1 MLCAERAYAL
11 HRNFKECKQIIFL
24 SAVAEANIFF
34 SAVIVYNAM
43 EIVKHLNLDNKEIK
57 TYQAKAC
64 VIAMGTFDGLHKG
77 HRDVI
82 DAAASYARTNQL
94 RLAVFTFS
102 NHPYAAIHPS
112 AIPQALISPEE
123 KVRLLKRWGVDLLI
137 DVPFNRQ
144 LSLLS
149 PDDFL
154 QRLRHFNFSCLVCGT
169 NFSYGFKGTGN
180 TESLAKSGREQ
191 GFDVIIRP
199 LLEYKN
205 RIISSTRIRRA
216 IAEGNL
222 RDAEYMLGRFC
233 SVQGTVHQGFKRGRT
248 LGFPT
253 ANLYVNRNGS
263 ALPPA
268 GVYALQVR
276 DGEKMYN
283 GVGNLGMNPT
293 FDDVVREVLEVHLFG
308 CNEDLYGHVLETS
321 FCRFLRNERRFSS
334 LHELKAQLEKDKS
347 DALAWF
353 TAQDG
358 EQ

>member
-1 MLCAERAYAL
+1 M
-11 HRNFKECKQIIFL
+11 
-24 SAVAEANIFF
+24 
-34 SAVIVYNAM
+34 IVYNAM
-43 EIVKHLNLDNKEIK
+43 EIVKHLNLDNQEIK
-57 TYQAKAC
+57 TYQAKPC

-154 QRLRHFNFSCLVCGT
+154 LKLRHFNFSCLVCGT

-205 RIISSTRIRRA
+205 RIISSTDRFWNIRTGLSA
-216 IAEGNL
+216 APGSVGPL
-222 RDAEYMLGRFC
+222 R
-233 SVQGTVHQGFKRGRT
+233 K
-248 LGFPT
+248 
-253 ANLYVNRNGS
+253 
-263 ALPPA
+263 
-268 GVYALQVR
+268 
-276 DGEKMYN
+276 
-283 GVGNLGMNPT
+283 
-293 FDDVVREVLEVHLFG
+293 
-308 CNEDLYGHVLETS
+308 ETS
-321 FCRFLRNERRFSS
+321 GMRNICSGDSAVYRVRFTRALKEAERWVSR
-334 LHELKAQLEKDKS
+334 LQ
-347 DALAWF
+347 
-353 TAQDG
+353 TCM
-358 EQ
+358 

>member
-1 MLCAERAYAL
+1 
-11 HRNFKECKQIIFL
+11 
-24 SAVAEANIFF
+24 
-34 SAVIVYNAM
+34 M
-43 EIVKHLNLDNKEIK
+43 EIVKHLYLDDNEIDM
-57 TYQAKAC
+57 YRGRPC

-82 DAAASYARTNQL
+82 DAAAAYARENQL

-102 NHPYAAIHPS
+102 NHPYATIRPS
-112 AIPQALISPEE
+112 AVPQSLISPEE

-149 PDDFL
+149 PEDFL
-154 QRLRHFNFSCLVCGT
+154 RKLKQFNFTCLVCGT
-169 NFSYGFKGTGN
+169 NFSYGFRGAGN
-180 TESLAKSGREQ
+180 TGMLLKSGKEH
-191 GFDVIIRP
+191 GFDVIVRP

-205 RIISSTRIRRA
+205 KVISSTRIRHA
-216 IAEGNL
+216 VAEGNL
-222 RDAEYMLGRFC
+222 RDAENMLGRFC
-233 SVQGTVHQGFKRGRT
+233 SVQGIVHQGFKRGRT
-248 LGFPT
+248 IGFPT

-276 DGEKMYN
+276 DGERIYN
-283 GVGNLGMNPT
+283 AVGNLGMNPT

-308 CNEDLYGHVLETS
+308 CNEILYGHILEAS

-334 LHELKAQLEKDKS
+334 LEELKAQLEKDKS
-347 DALAWF
+347 DALSWF
-353 TAQDG
+353 AAQNN

>member
-1 MLCAERAYAL
+1 MAEA
-11 HRNFKECKQIIFL
+11 IIF
-24 SAVAEANIFF
+24 SVCCGGSKYFF

-43 EIVKHLNLDNKEIK
+43 EIVKHLILDNKEIK

-144 LSLLS
+144 LALLS

-154 QRLRHFNFSCLVCGT
+154 EKLRHFNFSCLVCGT

-180 TESLAKSGREQ
+180 TESLQQHPDPSGHCGRKPP
-191 GFDVIIRP
+191 GCGI
-199 LLEYKN
+199 YA
-205 RIISSTRIRRA
+205 RA
-216 IAEGNL
+216 ILQCTG
-222 RDAEYMLGRFC
+222 Y
-233 SVQGTVHQGFKRGRT
+233 
-248 LGFPT
+248 
-253 ANLYVNRNGS
+253 GS
-263 ALPPA
+263 PGL
-268 GVYALQVR
+268 
-276 DGEKMYN
+276 
-283 GVGNLGMNPT
+283 
-293 FDDVVREVLEVHLFG
+293 
-308 CNEDLYGHVLETS
+308 
-321 FCRFLRNERRFSS
+321 
-334 LHELKAQLEKDKS
+334 
-347 DALAWF
+347 
-353 TAQDG
+353 
-358 EQ
+358 

>member
-43 EIVKHLNLDNKEIK
+43 EIVKHLILDNKEIK

-137 DVPFNRQ
+137 DVPFQ
-144 LSLLS
+144 
-149 PDDFL
+149 F
-154 QRLRHFNFSCLVCGT
+154 F
-169 NFSYGFKGTGN
+169 
-180 TESLAKSGREQ
+180 
-191 GFDVIIRP
+191 IR
-199 LLEYKN
+199 
-205 RIISSTRIRRA
+205 
-216 IAEGNL
+216 
-222 RDAEYMLGRFC
+222 F
-233 SVQGTVHQGFKRGRT
+233 
-248 LGFPT
+248 
-253 ANLYVNRNGS
+253 
-263 ALPPA
+263 
-268 GVYALQVR
+268 
-276 DGEKMYN
+276 
-283 GVGNLGMNPT
+283 
-293 FDDVVREVLEVHLFG
+293 
-308 CNEDLYGHVLETS
+308 
-321 FCRFLRNERRFSS
+321 
-334 LHELKAQLEKDKS
+334 
-347 DALAWF
+347 
-353 TAQDG
+353 
-358 EQ
+358 

>member
-57 TYQAKAC
+57 TYQAKPC

-137 DVPFNRQ
+137 DVPFN
-144 LSLLS
+144 
-149 PDDFL
+149 
-154 QRLRHFNFSCLVCGT
+154 
-169 NFSYGFKGTGN
+169 FSYGFKGTGN
-180 TESLAKSGREQ
+180 TESLTKSGREQ

-216 IAEGNL
+216 IAEGIYARAIL
-222 RDAEYMLGRFC
+222 QCTGY
-233 SVQGTVHQGFKRGRT
+233 
-248 LGFPT
+248 
-253 ANLYVNRNGS
+253 GS
-263 ALPPA
+263 PGL
-268 GVYALQVR
+268 
-276 DGEKMYN
+276 
-283 GVGNLGMNPT
+283 
-293 FDDVVREVLEVHLFG
+293 
-308 CNEDLYGHVLETS
+308 
-321 FCRFLRNERRFSS
+321 
-334 LHELKAQLEKDKS
+334 
-347 DALAWF
+347 
-353 TAQDG
+353 
-358 EQ
+358 

>member
-1 MLCAERAYAL
+1 
-11 HRNFKECKQIIFL
+11 
-24 SAVAEANIFF
+24 
-34 SAVIVYNAM
+34 M
-43 EIVKHLNLDNKEIK
+43 EIIKRLYLDNNEIEAFQK
-57 TYQAKAC
+57 TPC

-82 DAAASYARTNQL
+82 DAAASYARTKKL

-102 NHPYAAIHPS
+102 NHPYATIRPS
-112 AIPQALISPEE
+112 AIPQSLISPEE

-149 PDDFL
+149 PDEFL
-154 QRLRHFNFSCLVCGT
+154 QKLKQFNFACLVCGT
-169 NFSYGFKGTGN
+169 NFSYGFRGTGN
-180 TESLAKSGREQ
+180 TETLAKSGKEH

-199 LLEYKN
+199 LLKYKN

-216 IAEGNL
+216 ISEGNL
-222 RDAEYMLGRFC
+222 RDAENMLGRFC
-233 SVQGTVHQGFKRGRT
+233 SVQGIVHKGFQRGKT
-248 LGFPT
+248 IGFPT

-276 DGEKMYN
+276 DGEILYN

-308 CNEDLYGHVLETS
+308 CNENLYGHILETA

-334 LHELKAQLEKDKS
+334 LNELKLQLERDKS

-353 TAQDG
+353 AAQNS

>member
-1 MLCAERAYAL
+1 
-11 HRNFKECKQIIFL
+11 
-24 SAVAEANIFF
+24 
-34 SAVIVYNAM
+34 
-43 EIVKHLNLDNKEIK
+43 
-57 TYQAKAC
+57 
-64 VIAMGTFDGLHKG
+64 
-77 HRDVI
+77 
-82 DAAASYARTNQL
+82 
-94 RLAVFTFS
+94 
-102 NHPYAAIHPS
+102 
-112 AIPQALISPEE
+112 
-123 KVRLLKRWGVDLLI
+123 VDLLI

-154 QRLRHFNFSCLVCGT
+154 QKLRHFNFSCLVCGT

-180 TESLAKSGREQ
+180 TEALAKSGREQ

>member
-1 MLCAERAYAL
+1 MD
-11 HRNFKECKQIIFL
+11 
-24 SAVAEANIFF
+24 
-34 SAVIVYNAM
+34 
-43 EIVKHLNLDNKEIK
+43 IVKRLYLEKNEIEAFQK
-57 TYQAKAC
+57 TPC

-82 DAAASYARTNQL
+82 DAAAAYARANKL

-102 NHPYAAIHPS
+102 NHPYATIRPS
-112 AIPQALISPEE
+112 AIPQSLISPEE

-149 PDDFL
+149 PDEFIQKL
-154 QRLRHFNFSCLVCGT
+154 KQFNFSCLVCGT
-169 NFSYGFKGTGN
+169 NFSYGYRGTGN
-180 TESLAKSGREQ
+180 TELLAKSGTEQ

-199 LLEYKN
+199 LLKYKN

-216 IAEGNL
+216 ISEGNL
-222 RDAEYMLGRFC
+222 RDAENMLGRFC
-233 SVQGTVHQGFKRGRT
+233 SVQGIVHKGFQRGRT

-263 ALPPA
+263 ALPPG

-276 DGEKMYN
+276 DGNTMYN

-293 FDDVVREVLEVHLFG
+293 FDDVVREVLEVHLF
-308 CNEDLYGHVLETS
+308 S
-321 FCRFLRNERRFSS
+321 
-334 LHELKAQLEKDKS
+334 
-347 DALAWF
+347 
-353 TAQDG
+353 
-358 EQ
+358 

>member
-1 MLCAERAYAL
+1 
-11 HRNFKECKQIIFL
+11 
-24 SAVAEANIFF
+24 
-34 SAVIVYNAM
+34 M
-43 EIVKHLNLDNKEIK
+43 EIVKHLNLDQNEIDFFHD
-57 TYQAKAC
+57 TPC

-82 DAAASYARTNQL
+82 DAAASYARTHQL

-102 NHPYAAIHPS
+102 NHPYATIRPS
-112 AIPQALISPEE
+112 AIPQSLISPEE
-123 KVRLLKRWGVDLLI
+123 KIRLLKRWGVDLLI

-149 PDDFL
+149 PEGFL
-154 QRLRHFNFSCLVCGT
+154 QKLRMFNFSCLVCGT
-169 NFSYGFKGTGN
+169 NFTYGFRGSGN
-180 TESLAKSGREQ
+180 TDSLVKSGKEH
-191 GFDVIIRP
+191 GFDVMIRP

-205 RIISSTRIRRA
+205 KVISSTRIRRA
-216 IAEGNL
+216 IADGNL

-233 SVQGTVHQGFKRGRT
+233 SVEGIVHKGFQRGRT

-253 ANLYVNRNGS
+253 ANLYVNRSGS

-276 DGEKMYN
+276 DGEKLYN

-308 CNEDLYGHVLETS
+308 CNENLYGHILETA

-334 LHELKAQLEKDKS
+334 LDELKAQLEKDKA
-347 DALAWF
+347 DALSWF
-353 TAQDG
+353 ASQDN

>member
-1 MLCAERAYAL
+1 MRRESLRFAQKFQRV
-11 HRNFKECKQIIFL
+11 Q
-24 SAVAEANIFF
+24 ANHFFVCCGGSKYFF

-43 EIVKHLNLDNKEIK
+43 EIVKHLILDNKEIK

-154 QRLRHFNFSCLVCGT
+154 QKLRHFNFSCLVCGT

-199 LLEYKN
+199 LWN
-205 RIISSTRIRRA
+205 IRTGLSA
-216 IAEGNL
+216 PGSVGPL
-222 RDAEYMLGRFC
+222 R
-233 SVQGTVHQGFKRGRT
+233 K
-248 LGFPT
+248 
-253 ANLYVNRNGS
+253 
-263 ALPPA
+263 
-268 GVYALQVR
+268 
-276 DGEKMYN
+276 
-283 GVGNLGMNPT
+283 
-293 FDDVVREVLEVHLFG
+293 
-308 CNEDLYGHVLETS
+308 ETS
-321 FCRFLRNERRFSS
+321 GMRNICSGDSAVYRVRFTRALKEAERWVSR
-334 LHELKAQLEKDKS
+334 LQ
-347 DALAWF
+347 
-353 TAQDG
+353 TCM
-358 EQ
+358 

>member
-1 MLCAERAYAL
+1 
-11 HRNFKECKQIIFL
+11 
-24 SAVAEANIFF
+24 
-34 SAVIVYNAM
+34 M
-43 EIVKHLNLDNKEIK
+43 EIFKRLYLEKEEIEAFQK
-57 TYQAKAC
+57 KPC

-82 DAAASYARTNQL
+82 DAAAEYAQAKQL

-102 NHPYAAIHPS
+102 NHPYAAIRPS
-112 AIPQALISPEE
+112 AIPQSLISPEE
-123 KVRLLKRWGVDLLI
+123 KIRILKRWGVDLLI

-149 PDDFL
+149 PEDFL
-154 QRLRHFNFSCLVCGT
+154 NRLKQFNFSCLVCGT
-169 NFSYGFKGTGN
+169 NFSYGYRGTGN
-180 TESLAKSGREQ
+180 TESLSKSGKEHH
-191 GFDVIIRP
+191 FDVIVRP
-199 LLEYKN
+199 LLKYKN

-216 IAEGNL
+216 ISEGNL
-222 RDAEYMLGRFC
+222 HDAENMLGRFC
-233 SVQGTVHQGFKRGRT
+233 SVQGIVHKGFQRGRE

-276 DGEKMYN
+276 DGSTLYN
-283 GVGNLGMNPT
+283 GVGNLGINPT
-293 FDDVVREVLEVHLFG
+293 FDDVVREVLEVHLFD
-308 CNEDLYGHVLETS
+308 CNENLYGHVLETA

-334 LHELKAQLEKDKS
+334 IDELKKQLVKDKS

-353 TAQDG
+353 TALNK

>member
-1 MLCAERAYAL
+1 
-11 HRNFKECKQIIFL
+11 
-24 SAVAEANIFF
+24 
-34 SAVIVYNAM
+34 M
-43 EIVKHLNLDNKEIK
+43 EIVKRLYLEKTEKEFFQK
-57 TYQAKAC
+57 TPC

-82 DAAASYARTNQL
+82 DAAAAYSRKNKL

-102 NHPYAAIHPS
+102 NHPYAAIRPS

-123 KVRLLKRWGVDLLI
+123 KVRFLKRWGVDLLI

-149 PDDFL
+149 PEEFL
-154 QRLRHFNFSCLVCGT
+154 HKLKQFNFSCLVCGT
-169 NFSYGFKGTGN
+169 NFSYGFRGAGN
-180 TESLAKSGREQ
+180 TEMLEESGKEE
-191 GFDVIIRP
+191 GFDVIVRP
-199 LLEYKN
+199 LLKYKN

-216 IAEGNL
+216 ISEGNL
-222 RDAEYMLGRFC
+222 RDAENMLGRFC
-233 SVQGTVHQGFKRGRT
+233 SVQGIVHKGFQRGRT

-276 DGEKMYN
+276 DGERIFN

-308 CNEDLYGHVLETS
+308 CNEDLYGHVLETA
-321 FCRFLRNERRFSS
+321 FCRFIRNERRFSS
-334 LHELKAQLEKDKS
+334 VDELKAQLEKDKS

-353 TAQDG
+353 AAQNH